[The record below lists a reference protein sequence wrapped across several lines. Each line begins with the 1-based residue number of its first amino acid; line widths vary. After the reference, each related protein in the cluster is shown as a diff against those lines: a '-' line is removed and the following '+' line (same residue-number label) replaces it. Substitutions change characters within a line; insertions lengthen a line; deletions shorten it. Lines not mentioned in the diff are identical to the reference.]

1 MSSIRDFLDSV
12 SRGDNI
18 AAQEHIE
25 AAISAKA
32 FDALDAKKQEIAATL
47 FAGHQESSEIE

>member
-25 AAISAKA
+25 AAISSKA

-47 FAGHQESSEIE
+47 FTGHQESSEIE